1 MKRFL
6 PLLLIVATGCL
17 SSPPVHPRALEC
29 NELCA
34 QYIGTGDLTRAEVQC
49 DLGLQFS
56 PQYADLWV
64 QKGLIALR
72 RGQTPT
78 AKEHFIKALRY
89 NQEQAQAYNNLG
101 YIYYQEHAYGKAHD
115 NFQRALKVNPDYTEA
130 RYNLALTF
138 KDMGEKEK
146 AKKELRTLTAINGA
160 LADPYAQLGIILL
173 DEGALDEAVENL
185 RRAVELDAKFS
196 DAWLALGNAYMEQGK
211 FAEAVDAYTSCI
223 EGDPDHAQCRNN
235 VPLAQKK
242 AALAKPALEDAR
254 RTAAGENTAAQEYG
268 KARAFRESGLR
279 AEEERAY
286 LRCVKFEPK
295 YAACHF
301 GLYEIYQGDR
311 RDKEAFKACKNFL
324 KFAESTDFPK
334 QVETCERYL
343 ASQTY

>member
-6 PLLLIVATGCL
+6 PLTLALLSACL

-34 QYIGTGDLTRAEVQC
+34 QYIGAGDLTRAEVQC

-56 PQYADLWV
+56 PQYSDLWV

-72 RGQTPT
+72 RGQTSV
-78 AKEHFIKALRY
+78 AKDHFIKALRF

-101 YIYYQEHAYGKAHD
+101 YIYYQERSYGKAHD

-138 KDMGEKEK
+138 KDMGEKDK
-146 AKKELRTLTAINGA
+146 AKKELRTLTAINQS
-160 LADPYAQLGIILL
+160 LADPYAQLGMIAL

-196 DAWLALGNAYMEQGK
+196 DAWLGLGNAYMEQGK

-223 EGDPDHAQCRNN
+223 EGDPNNAQCRNN

-242 AALAKPALEDAR
+242 AALAAPALEDAR
-254 RTAAGENTAAQEYG
+254 RTVSGENTPQQEYG
-268 KARAFRESGLR
+268 KARAFREKGLR

-286 LRCVKFEPK
+286 MRCVKLEPK
-295 YAACHF
+295 FAACHY
-301 GLYEIYQGDR
+301 GLYEIFQGDR
-311 RDKEAFKACKNFL
+311 RDKEAYKACKNFL

-343 ASQTY
+343 SSQTY

>member
-1 MKRFL
+1 MKRFVL
-6 PLLLIVATGCL
+6 FGVALLASCL
-17 SSPPVHPRALEC
+17 SAPPVHPRALEC

-34 QYIGTGDLTRAEVQC
+34 QYIGAGDLTRAEVQC

-56 PQYADLWV
+56 PQYSDLWV

-72 RGQTPT
+72 RGQTSV
-78 AKEHFIKALRY
+78 AKDNFIKALRF

-101 YIYYQEHAYGKAHD
+101 YIYYQERSYGKAHD

-138 KDMGEKEK
+138 KDMGEKDK
-146 AKKELRTLTAINGA
+146 AKKELRTLTAINQA
-160 LADPYAQLGIILL
+160 LADPFAQLGMIAL

-196 DAWLALGNAYMEQGK
+196 DAWLGLGNAYMEQGK

-223 EGDPDHAQCRNN
+223 EGDPNNAQCRNN

-242 AALAKPALEDAR
+242 AALAAPALEDAR
-254 RTAAGENTAAQEYG
+254 KTVSGENTPQQEYG
-268 KARAFRESGLR
+268 KARGFREKGLR

-286 LRCVKFEPK
+286 MRCVKLEPR
-295 YAACHF
+295 YAACHY
-301 GLYEIYQGDR
+301 GLYEIFQSDR
-311 RDKEAFKACKNFL
+311 RDKEAYKACKNFL

-343 ASQTY
+343 SSQTY